1 LVITTRRRDPTK
13 PYNTHPNTAPK
24 ARNSGNGNNAS
35 QQTSPSTAR
44 VSMGIR
50 PAQRLKLKHLKTRDS
65 LWDKIT
71 RVAELQNY
79 LQGDAHG
86 GNSF

>member
-1 LVITTRRRDPTK
+1 
-13 PYNTHPNTAPK
+13 
-24 ARNSGNGNNAS
+24 
-35 QQTSPSTAR
+35 
-44 VSMGIR
+44 MGIR

-65 LWDKIT
+65 LWDKIA